1 MAMEKKKSEK
11 KIRRKITNTSE
22 KSGQILEICI

>member
-1 MAMEKKKSEK
+1 MAMEKKAEK
-11 KIRRKITNTSE
+11 KLEGKITNTSE